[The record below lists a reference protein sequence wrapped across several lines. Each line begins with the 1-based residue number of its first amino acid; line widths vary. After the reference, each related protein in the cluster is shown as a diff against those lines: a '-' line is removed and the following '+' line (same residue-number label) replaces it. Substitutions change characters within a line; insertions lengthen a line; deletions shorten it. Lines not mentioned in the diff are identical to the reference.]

1 MRLTL
6 IGAGLALAMLHPAQA
21 QTPPKTSLNGP
32 PEAAR
37 FTMQPVEGGLMKLD
51 TTTGTM
57 SFCSAKAGGAAA
69 GAWICE
75 AVPEDRAAL
84 EAEISR
90 LQRRVAE
97 LEKGRAGTG
106 TGGTGTG
113 VPDIMAPPSTEAPK
127 DSPKDEPSGPPDAAK
142 PAPKSDQELS
152 DEARK
157 RLDQAMDM
165 VEQVFRRFFDMVD
178 RLRREEGGHDQN
190 L

>member
-6 IGAGLALAMLHPAQA
+6 IGAGLVLAMLHPAQA
-21 QTPPKTSLNGP
+21 QAPTPS
-32 PEAAR
+32 ESAR

-51 TTTGTM
+51 TTTGAM
-57 SFCSAKAGGAAA
+57 SFCAAKAG
-69 GAWICE
+69 AWVCE

-84 EAEISR
+84 ETEISR
-90 LQRRVAE
+90 LQRRIAE

-106 TGGTGTG
+106 TGGTGGG
-113 VPDIMAPPSTEAPK
+113 VPDIMAPPSVEAPK
-127 DSPKDEPSGPPDAAK
+127 DTPLGPPDAAK
-142 PAPKSDQELS
+142 PAPKSEQELS
-152 DEARK
+152 EEARK

-178 RLRREEGGHDQN
+178 RLRREEGAQDQS

>member
-6 IGAGLALAMLHPAQA
+6 IGAGLALAMLNPAQA
-21 QTPPKTSLNGP
+21 QAPNVPPNGP

-57 SFCSAKAGGAAA
+57 SFCAAKAGT
-69 GAWICE
+69 WVCE

-84 EAEISR
+84 EAEIAR
-90 LQRRVAE
+90 LQRRIAE

-113 VPDIMAPPSTEAPK
+113 VPDIMAPPSA
-127 DSPKDEPSGPPDAAK
+127 DAPKDEPLGPPEAAK
-142 PAPKSDQELS
+142 PAPAPPASKSEQELS
-152 DEARK
+152 EEARK

-178 RLRREEGGHDQN
+178 QLRREEGAQDQK

>member
-21 QTPPKTSLNGP
+21 QAPNIPPNGP

-37 FTMQPVEGGLMKLD
+37 FTMQPAEGGLMKLD
-51 TTTGTM
+51 TSTGAM
-57 SFCSAKAGGAAA
+57 SFCSAKAG
-69 GAWICE
+69 AWACE

-84 EAEISR
+84 EAEIAR
-90 LQRRVAE
+90 LQARIAV

-113 VPDIMAPPSTEAPK
+113 VPDIMAPPSAEAPK
-127 DSPKDEPSGPPDAAK
+127 DTPKDEPLGPPAAAK
-142 PAPKSDQELS
+142 PAPKSEQELS
-152 DEARK
+152 EEARK

-178 RLRREEGGHDQN
+178 RLRREEGAQDQK

>member
-21 QTPPKTSLNGP
+21 QTPPTTP
-32 PEAAR
+32 PESAR

-51 TTTGTM
+51 TTTGAM
-57 SFCSAKAGGAAA
+57 SFCAAKAGGSGV
-69 GAWICE
+69 GAWVCE

-90 LQRRVAE
+90 LQGRIAA

-113 VPDIMAPPSTEAPK
+113 VPDIMAPPSAEAPK
-127 DSPKDEPSGPPDAAK
+127 DMPLGPPDEPAAK

-152 DEARK
+152 DEARE

-178 RLRREEGGHDQN
+178 RLRREEGAQDQK

>member
-21 QTPPKTSLNGP
+21 QTPPKTP
-32 PEAAR
+32 PESAR

-57 SFCSAKAGGAAA
+57 SFCSAKAGGSGA
-69 GAWICE
+69 GTWVCE

-106 TGGTGTG
+106 TG
-113 VPDIMAPPSTEAPK
+113 VPDIMAPPSAEAPK
-127 DSPKDEPSGPPDAAK
+127 DAPKDEPSGPPDAAK
-142 PAPKSDQELS
+142 PLPKSDQELS